1 MVLMAIPTSL
11 WLPDQTYH
19 HGTLAGTSSFVFIA
33 CSISRSAERDSRLM
47 IGATIQRK
55 RNGMDRLNP
64 PLDLFLARFLQ
75 ILLFGVVEE
84 NPPIY
89 TGEAAVAAKTE
100 EERATEVEYK
110 VAENARSIN
119 GLREAI
125 VEGFKAMDRRF
136 EAMERRFEA
145 MDRRFEAMEQ
155 RFDRR
160 LEVVDENMSR
170 QFRWIV
176 GIQITTLLAMIGA
189 IGAIAAAA
197 LGR

>member
-1 MVLMAIPTSL
+1 M
-11 WLPDQTYH
+11 
-19 HGTLAGTSSFVFIA
+19 
-33 CSISRSAERDSRLM
+33 
-47 IGATIQRK
+47 
-55 RNGMDRLNP
+55 
-64 PLDLFLARFLQ
+64 
-75 ILLFGVVEE
+75 
-84 NPPIY
+84 
-89 TGEAAVAAKTE
+89 AAKTA
-100 EERATEVEYK
+100 EERVTEVEYK
-110 VAENARSIN
+110 VAENARSID

-125 VEGFKAMDRRF
+125 VEGFKAMD
-136 EAMERRFEA
+136 RRFEA

>member
-1 MVLMAIPTSL
+1 
-11 WLPDQTYH
+11 
-19 HGTLAGTSSFVFIA
+19 
-33 CSISRSAERDSRLM
+33 M

-64 PLDLFLARFLQ
+64 PLDLFLARFLP

-145 MDRRFEAMEQ
+145 MERRFEAMEQ

>member
-1 MVLMAIPTSL
+1 M
-11 WLPDQTYH
+11 
-19 HGTLAGTSSFVFIA
+19 
-33 CSISRSAERDSRLM
+33 
-47 IGATIQRK
+47 
-55 RNGMDRLNP
+55 
-64 PLDLFLARFLQ
+64 
-75 ILLFGVVEE
+75 
-84 NPPIY
+84 
-89 TGEAAVAAKTE
+89 AAKTV
-100 EERATEVEYK
+100 EERVTEVEYK
-110 VAENARSIN
+110 VAENARSID

-136 EAMERRFEA
+136 EAMDRRFED
-145 MDRRFEAMEQ
+145 MDRRFEAMGQ

>member
-1 MVLMAIPTSL
+1 M
-11 WLPDQTYH
+11 
-19 HGTLAGTSSFVFIA
+19 
-33 CSISRSAERDSRLM
+33 
-47 IGATIQRK
+47 
-55 RNGMDRLNP
+55 
-64 PLDLFLARFLQ
+64 
-75 ILLFGVVEE
+75 
-84 NPPIY
+84 
-89 TGEAAVAAKTE
+89 AAKTV
-100 EERATEVEYK
+100 EERVTEVEYK
-110 VAENARSIN
+110 VAENARSID

-125 VEGFKAMDRRF
+125 VEGFK
-136 EAMERRFEA
+136 AMERRFEA
-145 MDRRFEAMEQ
+145 MDRRFEDMDRRFEAMGQ

>member
-1 MVLMAIPTSL
+1 
-11 WLPDQTYH
+11 
-19 HGTLAGTSSFVFIA
+19 
-33 CSISRSAERDSRLM
+33 M

-64 PLDLFLARFLQ
+64 PLDLFLARFLP

-110 VAENARSIN
+110 VAENARSID

>member
-1 MVLMAIPTSL
+1 M
-11 WLPDQTYH
+11 
-19 HGTLAGTSSFVFIA
+19 
-33 CSISRSAERDSRLM
+33 M

-64 PLDLFLARFLQ
+64 PLDLFLARFLL

-110 VAENARSIN
+110 VAENARSID

-125 VEGFKAMDRRF
+125 VEGFKAMD
-136 EAMERRFEA
+136 RRFEA

>member
-1 MVLMAIPTSL
+1 M
-11 WLPDQTYH
+11 
-19 HGTLAGTSSFVFIA
+19 
-33 CSISRSAERDSRLM
+33 
-47 IGATIQRK
+47 
-55 RNGMDRLNP
+55 
-64 PLDLFLARFLQ
+64 
-75 ILLFGVVEE
+75 
-84 NPPIY
+84 
-89 TGEAAVAAKTE
+89 AAKTV
-100 EERATEVEYK
+100 EERVTEVEYK
-110 VAENARSIN
+110 VAENARSID

-125 VEGFKAMDRRF
+125 VEGFKAM
-136 EAMERRFEA
+136 E
-145 MDRRFEAMEQ
+145 RRFEAMEQ

>member
-1 MVLMAIPTSL
+1 M
-11 WLPDQTYH
+11 
-19 HGTLAGTSSFVFIA
+19 
-33 CSISRSAERDSRLM
+33 
-47 IGATIQRK
+47 
-55 RNGMDRLNP
+55 
-64 PLDLFLARFLQ
+64 
-75 ILLFGVVEE
+75 
-84 NPPIY
+84 
-89 TGEAAVAAKTE
+89 AAKTV
-100 EERATEVEYK
+100 EERVTEVEYK
-110 VAENARSIN
+110 VAENARSID

-136 EAMERRFEA
+136 EAL
-145 MDRRFEAMEQ
+145 EQ

>member
-1 MVLMAIPTSL
+1 M
-11 WLPDQTYH
+11 
-19 HGTLAGTSSFVFIA
+19 
-33 CSISRSAERDSRLM
+33 
-47 IGATIQRK
+47 
-55 RNGMDRLNP
+55 
-64 PLDLFLARFLQ
+64 
-75 ILLFGVVEE
+75 
-84 NPPIY
+84 
-89 TGEAAVAAKTE
+89 AAKTV
-100 EERATEVEYK
+100 EERVTEVEYK
-110 VAENARSIN
+110 VAENARSID

-136 EAMERRFEA
+136 EAMDRRFEA
-145 MDRRFEAMEQ
+145 MDRRFEAMVQ

-189 IGAIAAAA
+189 IATAA

>member
-1 MVLMAIPTSL
+1 M
-11 WLPDQTYH
+11 
-19 HGTLAGTSSFVFIA
+19 
-33 CSISRSAERDSRLM
+33 
-47 IGATIQRK
+47 
-55 RNGMDRLNP
+55 
-64 PLDLFLARFLQ
+64 
-75 ILLFGVVEE
+75 
-84 NPPIY
+84 
-89 TGEAAVAAKTE
+89 AAKTAE
-100 EERATEVEYK
+100 KRVTEVEYK
-110 VAENARSIN
+110 VAENARSID

-136 EAMERRFEA
+136 EAMDHRFEA

-189 IGAIAAAA
+189 AIGAIAAAA

>member
-1 MVLMAIPTSL
+1 M
-11 WLPDQTYH
+11 
-19 HGTLAGTSSFVFIA
+19 
-33 CSISRSAERDSRLM
+33 
-47 IGATIQRK
+47 
-55 RNGMDRLNP
+55 
-64 PLDLFLARFLQ
+64 
-75 ILLFGVVEE
+75 
-84 NPPIY
+84 
-89 TGEAAVAAKTE
+89 AAKTV
-100 EERATEVEYK
+100 EERVTEVEYK
-110 VAENARSIN
+110 VAENARSID

-136 EAMERRFEA
+136 EAMDRRFEA
-145 MDRRFEAMEQ
+145 MDRRFEDMGQ

>member
-1 MVLMAIPTSL
+1 M
-11 WLPDQTYH
+11 
-19 HGTLAGTSSFVFIA
+19 
-33 CSISRSAERDSRLM
+33 
-47 IGATIQRK
+47 
-55 RNGMDRLNP
+55 
-64 PLDLFLARFLQ
+64 
-75 ILLFGVVEE
+75 
-84 NPPIY
+84 
-89 TGEAAVAAKTE
+89 
-100 EERATEVEYK
+100 TEVEYK
-110 VAENARSIN
+110 VAENARSID

-136 EAMERRFEA
+136 EAMDHRFEA

-189 IGAIAAAA
+189 AIGAIAAAA

>member
-1 MVLMAIPTSL
+1 
-11 WLPDQTYH
+11 
-19 HGTLAGTSSFVFIA
+19 
-33 CSISRSAERDSRLM
+33 M

-64 PLDLFLARFLQ
+64 PLDLFLARFLL

-110 VAENARSIN
+110 VAENARSID

>member
-1 MVLMAIPTSL
+1 M
-11 WLPDQTYH
+11 
-19 HGTLAGTSSFVFIA
+19 
-33 CSISRSAERDSRLM
+33 
-47 IGATIQRK
+47 
-55 RNGMDRLNP
+55 
-64 PLDLFLARFLQ
+64 
-75 ILLFGVVEE
+75 
-84 NPPIY
+84 
-89 TGEAAVAAKTE
+89 AAKTV
-100 EERATEVEYK
+100 EERVTEVEYK
-110 VAENARSIN
+110 VAENARSID

-125 VEGFKAMDRRF
+125 VEGFK
-136 EAMERRFEA
+136 AMERRFEA

>member
-1 MVLMAIPTSL
+1 M
-11 WLPDQTYH
+11 
-19 HGTLAGTSSFVFIA
+19 
-33 CSISRSAERDSRLM
+33 
-47 IGATIQRK
+47 
-55 RNGMDRLNP
+55 
-64 PLDLFLARFLQ
+64 
-75 ILLFGVVEE
+75 
-84 NPPIY
+84 
-89 TGEAAVAAKTE
+89 AAKTV
-100 EERATEVEYK
+100 EERVTEVEYK
-110 VAENARSIN
+110 VAENARSID

-125 VEGFKAMDRRF
+125 VEGF
-136 EAMERRFEA
+136 EA
-145 MDRRFEAMEQ
+145 MDGRFEAMEQ